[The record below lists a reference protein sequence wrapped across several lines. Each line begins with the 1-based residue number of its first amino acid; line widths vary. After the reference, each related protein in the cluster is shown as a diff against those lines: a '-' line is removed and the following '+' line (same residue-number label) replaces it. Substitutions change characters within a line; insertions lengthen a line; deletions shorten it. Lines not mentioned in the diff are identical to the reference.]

1 MSLQRRIR
9 SWVGQRRNVL
19 WFALVSLVLS
29 MLVTLVWLAGRYEVE
44 KLQLQ
49 TDRDA
54 SDAVSD
60 LRNGLNRNLRA
71 LETIIPFGM
80 TPTKW
85 ASQAELLLRDR
96 REWLRLEWRDT
107 RLGLVAAANS
117 PSRSPLLAPWGPDHM
132 MAEINLAC
140 TQAKRWSNATYSPST
155 FFAAHNNVGVEV
167 VQMCLPWS
175 MDGEL
180 SGYLI
185 ASYSLADT
193 LTSLVS

>member
-71 LETIIPFGM
+71 LETIIPFGVS
-80 TPTKW
+80 PAKW
-85 ASQAELLLRDR
+85 ASQAEWLLRDR
-96 REWLRLEWRDT
+96 REWLRLEWR
-107 RLGLVAAANS
+107 
-117 PSRSPLLAPWGPDHM
+117 
-132 MAEINLAC
+132 
-140 TQAKRWSNATYSPST
+140 
-155 FFAAHNNVGVEV
+155 
-167 VQMCLPWS
+167 
-175 MDGEL
+175 
-180 SGYLI
+180 
-185 ASYSLADT
+185 
-193 LTSLVS
+193 